1 MAVTEINITASRG
14 GNITCMAAFPS
25 GGPSTG
31 VVVVPSIYG
40 VNDDIAMVAERLAGE
55 GFAAVIPDPFW
66 SD

>member
-1 MAVTEINITASRG
+1 MAVTEINIAASRG
-14 GNITCMAAFPS
+14 GNIPCMAAFPS

-31 VVVVPSIYG
+31 VVVVPSMYG
-40 VNDDIAMVAERLAGE
+40 VNDEIAMVAERLAGE